1 VGYERETSFWS
12 IIDIRIDSLECDLPE
27 DVMNIFKEEFKNTKK
42 TNWELLSDDERNKQ
56 LIQQESLN
64 NKYNV
69 DIHPTEG
76 HPTELRVTRRGD
88 MVLDEE
94 IDVSVRRA

>member
-1 VGYERETSFWS
+1 
-12 IIDIRIDSLECDLPE
+12 
-27 DVMNIFKEEFKNTKK
+27 MNIFKEEFKNTKK

-76 HPTELRVTRRGD
+76 HPTAELRVTRRGD
-88 MVLDEE
+88 IVLDEE
-94 IDVSVRRA
+94 IDVSDRRA

>member
-1 VGYERETSFWS
+1 
-12 IIDIRIDSLECDLPE
+12 
-27 DVMNIFKEEFKNTKK
+27 MNIFKEEFKNTKK

-69 DIHPTEG
+69 GIHTTEEQ
-76 HPTELRVTRRGD
+76 PVPVSELRVTRRGD
-88 MVLDEE
+88 IVLDEE
-94 IDVSVRRA
+94 IDVRRA